1 MSGKACA
8 SPLRHCKCAKAPN
21 LAPPSR
27 RIIRK
32 LRLGYSLKR
41 CEVGFL
47 LDCTAQRSHKTSKFY
62 GER

>member
-1 MSGKACA
+1 MHVAI
-8 SPLRHCKCAKAPN
+8 SPLQMRQSAQCH
-21 LAPPSR
+21 PPSR

-41 CEVGFL
+41 CEGGFL